1 MVTLEKIKPYMK
13 VIDDQ
18 GWDVGIVDHL
28 ENDMIMLTRDVFG
41 EDLHHFVPVAAIL
54 SFDQDCI
61 KVGSSHASTTEQ
73 VLTYLRDVRE
83 PSPKT
88 PPVFGTSGHG
98 TGEGGSGFG
107 G

>member
-1 MVTLEKIKPYMK
+1 MVTLEKIKPHMK
-13 VIDDQ
+13 VVDDQ
-18 GWDVGIVDHL
+18 GRDVGIVDHL
-28 ENDMIMLTRDVFG
+28 ENDMIMLTRGAFG
-41 EDLHHFVPVAAIL
+41 DDLHHFVPIAAVMSL
-54 SFDQDCI
+54 DQDRI
-61 KVGSSHASTTEQ
+61 KVELSHASTTEQ
-73 VLTYLRDVRE
+73 VLNYLWDARQ